1 MARFFWPILALF
13 SCNEIE
19 IETAIGNRADA
30 VVVARDGSRKIA
42 ILAEQAAAIEAIE
55 QIVG

>member
-1 MARFFWPILALF
+1 MARFFWPKLSLF
-13 SCNEIE
+13 SGNEIE

-30 VVVARDGSRKIA
+30 VVVARDGGRKVA
-42 ILAEQAAAIEAIE
+42 ILAEQATAIEAIE

>member
-13 SCNEIE
+13 SRNEIE
-19 IETAIGNRADA
+19 VETVIGNRTDA
-30 VVVARDGSRKIA
+30 VVIARDGGRKIA